1 MKRYIILAV
10 VVGILIAS
18 GYAMAKDSSTKQLN
32 GQKSTLNVPTLI
44 PGHLFAGDYI
54 RIGINN
60 GGTLGVTG
68 TAKNDPGVGFQSRY
82 DTPFSSVRSTESIA
96 INSWIEGYVIGY
108 TTSLANKKAYWHPDI
123 GLFSGQPPAA
133 SNIAIVSNTIL
144 ANDGNRSIKKTIV
157 KTKDNKLRLNFTWT
171 FYKRYPEVSLETIIT
186 NIGSETLKNVVYK
199 RTADINVCGSGGNN
213 WTSSA
218 DSAYAWT
225 YCSGLDGE
233 RDQITM
239 SGRDGIN
246 APVSYVDLDSWEDF
260 KLTTPGFSTIQS
272 ESLPLLGDYAPS
284 LYYNIG
290 DLKSKQS
297 KTVYTVYQTNMRKY
311 FPPVK

>member
-1 MKRYIILAV
+1 MKKYIILAV

-18 GYAMAKDSSTKQLN
+18 GYAMAKDSTRL
-32 GQKSTLNVPTLI
+32 QKKADKTGTLSVPTLI
-44 PGHLFAGDYI
+44 PGNIFSGDYI

-68 TAKNDPGVGFQSRY
+68 TTTNDPGVGFQSRY
-82 DTPFSSVRSTESIA
+82 DTPFSSVKSTESIA
-96 INSWIEGYVIGY
+96 TGSWIEGYIVGY
-108 TTSLANKKAYWHPDI
+108 KTSVANKKAYWHPDL
-123 GLFSGQPPAA
+123 GYPPPAA
-133 SNIAIVSNTIL
+133 SYITIVSNSIL
-144 ANDGNRSIKKTIV
+144 KNDGNKSVKKTVV
-157 KTKDNKLRLNFTWT
+157 KTKDNKLMLNFTWT

-186 NIGSETLKNVVYK
+186 NIGSETLENIIYK
-199 RTADINVCGSGGNN
+199 RTADINVCGSAGNN

-233 RDQITM
+233 QDQITM

-260 KLTTPGFSTIQS
+260 ILTTPGFSTIQS
-272 ESLPLLGDYAPS
+272 EAMPKLGDYAPS
-284 LYYNIG
+284 IYYKIG
-290 DLKSKQS
+290 DLNIKQS

-311 FPPVK
+311 FPPVGR